1 MKIAMMTNNYKPFV
15 GGVPVSIELLAKG
28 LIAAGHEVTVFAPAV
43 QSAFLDS
50 DDISDTAS
58 GNVRSTAGSVN
69 SDDPSGVC
77 EHGTTD
83 TRKTAFPGMTSCMT
97 VCDGVPVFRYAS
109 LPYCF
114 LGGAACPNPFDPRI
128 EKEFHRGHYDIIHVH
143 HPMLIGRTAVHLS
156 RRYGVPLVF
165 TYHTRYDQYLSNAG
179 VFRAVSRPSGEERQ
193 DADSLFSSLDK
204 RFLHLM
210 QEKMVP
216 LYLNLFLRNCQ
227 QVFAPTAGMKEYLTE
242 ICGFDPTRIAVLPTG
257 IEEDCFH
264 ANKAAVK
271 ETRAKLFNERP
282 CVTPFS
288 SAAAP
293 ESTAA
298 SAAPAAAAPAAG
310 CVHTKNPENI
320 PLFLSVSR
328 LSHEKNIPFLLR
340 SAARFREQYR
350 KPFRLA
356 IIGDGPG
363 RAEYEALRR
372 RLHLEQEVIFPGN
385 IPHKE
390 LAPYY
395 AAADAFLFASKTET
409 QGIVILEA
417 FAGGAPVIALDASG
431 VRDLVRDRINGLLC
445 AEDEDAFAE
454 SMNRFLTDPMLREQ
468 LRRCALETAV
478 DFREESVVKK
488 AIRFYN
494 KTIAAYEQSHTG
506 ALPAWKY
513 AAEQEAAWESIRQ
526 KIASRTSAARP

>member
-15 GGVPVSIELLAKG
+15 GGVPISIELLAKG

-43 QSAFLDS
+43 QNGSAGPGGPS
-50 DDISDTAS
+50 
-58 GNVRSTAGSVN
+58 NVRG
-69 SDDPSGVC
+69 
-77 EHGTTD
+77 E
-83 TRKTAFPGMTSCMT
+83 
-97 VCDGVPVFRYAS
+97 VPVFRYAS

-114 LGGAACPNPFDPRI
+114 LGGAACPNPLDPRI
-128 EKEFHRGHYDIIHVH
+128 EEEFRRGHYDIIHVH

-179 VFRAVSRPSGEERQ
+179 VFRRPDR
-193 DADSLFSSLDK
+193 DALTK
-204 RFLHLM
+204 RLLRLT

-216 LYLNLFLRNCQ
+216 LYLNLFLRNCH
-227 QVFAPTAGMKEYLTE
+227 QVFAPTAGMKEYLAET
-242 ICGFDPTRIAVLPTG
+242 CGFDPDRIAVLPTG
-257 IEEDCFH
+257 IEDSCFH
-264 ANKAAVK
+264 ADKAAVERARALTGK
-271 ETRAKLFNERP
+271 EWVRE
-282 CVTPFS
+282 TP
-288 SAAAP
+288 
-293 ESTAA
+293 
-298 SAAPAAAAPAAG
+298 
-310 CVHTKNPENI
+310 HI

-340 SAARFREQYR
+340 SAACFRERYR

-356 IIGDGPG
+356 IIGEGPD

-372 RLHLEQEVIFPGN
+372 QLHLEQEVVFPGN
-385 IPHKE
+385 IPHGE

-395 AAADAFLFASKTET
+395 AAADAFLFASRTET

-417 FAGGAPVIALDASG
+417 FAGGAPVIAVDASG
-431 VRDLVRDRINGLLC
+431 VRDLVRDRVNGLLC

-454 SMNRFLTDPMLREQ
+454 NMNLFLTDPTLREQ
-468 LRRCALETAV
+468 LRRRALATAV

-494 KTIAAYEQSHTG
+494 KTIAVYGQNG
-506 ALPAWKY
+506 APGSVFRLPQLNLPPAGRNG
-513 AAEQEAAWESIRQ
+513 A
-526 KIASRTSAARP
+526 